1 MNVYDFD
8 NTIYDGE
15 SVVDFYFYSLRK
27 HPRLIMIL
35 PKIVEVLF
43 KYKACIITSNEL
55 LSVAEN
61 YVSNVLCKIDFES
74 LVSGFWDKNQK
85 KIKKFYLEQQKED
98 DVVLS
103 ASWSYLIEEACRR
116 IGIKTVIASQID
128 LKAGKIQRLCFR
140 EKKVEI
146 FKNIFPDAVIDN
158 FYTDSM
164 NDAPMFKLAKRIFL
178 VKGDKIKEIKK

>member
-15 SVVDFYFYSLRK
+15 SVVDFYFFSLRK
-27 HPRLIMIL
+27 YPRLISIL
-35 PKIVEVLF
+35 PKVAEVLI
-43 KYKACIITSNEL
+43 KYKACIISSEEL
-55 LSVAEN
+55 FSVAEK
-61 YVSNVLCKIDFES
+61 YVSNVLRSIDFES
-74 LVSGFWDKNQK
+74 LVSDFWDKNQR
-85 KIKKFYLEQQKED
+85 KIKGFYLEQQKDD
-98 DVVLS
+98 DVILS

-128 LKAGKIQRLCFR
+128 LKEGKIHRLCFR

-146 FKNIFPDAVIDN
+146 FKSIFPNAVVDN

-164 NDAPMFKLAKRIFL
+164 NDAPMFKLAKRVFL
-178 VKGDKIKEIKK
+178 VKGDKIKEIEK